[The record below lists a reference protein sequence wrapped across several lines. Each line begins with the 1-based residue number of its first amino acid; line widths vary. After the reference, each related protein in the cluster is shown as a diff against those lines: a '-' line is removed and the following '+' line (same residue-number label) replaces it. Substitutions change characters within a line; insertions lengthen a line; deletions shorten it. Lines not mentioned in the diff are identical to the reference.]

1 MSISISAVHV
11 IVDDPDAAVAFY
23 RDVLGMT
30 VTSEVENEGFRWV
43 TLSPESQPDIQL
55 VLSHPRAGRSEQ
67 DGEAVAALLA
77 KGELGSVNLRAGDL
91 DGVFE
96 RATTA
101 AGVEIVQE
109 PTDQF
114 WGVRDIALRDPAGN
128 LVRIEQS
135 AG

>member
-23 RDVLGMT
+23 RDVLGMS

-43 TLSPESQPDIQL
+43 TLSPPSQPGIQL

-67 DGEAVAALLA
+67 DGDAIAALLA

-91 DGVFE
+91 DAVFE
-96 RATTA
+96 RATSA
-101 AGVEIVQE
+101 EGVEIVQE

-128 LVRIEQS
+128 LVRIEQ
-135 AG
+135 AA

>member
-11 IVDDPDAAVAFY
+11 MVDDADAAVAFY

-43 TLSPESQPDIQL
+43 TLSPALQPDIQL

-101 AGVEIVQE
+101 PGVEIVQE

>member
-43 TLSPESQPDIQL
+43 TLSPESQPDIQI

-67 DGEAVAALLA
+67 DGEAIAALLA

-91 DGVFE
+91 DAVFE
-96 RATTA
+96 RAA
-101 AGVEIVQE
+101 AADGVEIVQE

-114 WGVRDIALRDPAGN
+114 WGARDIALRDPAGN
-128 LVRIEQS
+128 LVRIEQ
-135 AG
+135 G

>member
-11 IVDDPDAAVAFY
+11 MVDDTDAAVAFY

-43 TLSPESQPDIQL
+43 TLSPQTQPDIQL
-55 VLSHPRAGRSEQ
+55 VLSHPRAGRSDR

-96 RATTA
+96 RATA
-101 AGVEIVQE
+101 APGVEIVQE

-128 LVRIEQS
+128 LVRIEQ
-135 AG
+135 G

>member
-11 IVDDPDAAVAFY
+11 MVDDTDAAVGFY

-43 TLSPESQPDIQL
+43 TLSPESQPDIQI

-91 DGVFE
+91 DSVFE

-101 AGVEIVQE
+101 PGVEIVQE

-128 LVRIEQS
+128 LVRIEQ
-135 AG
+135 G

>member
-11 IVDDPDAAVAFY
+11 IVDDPDAAVGFY

-30 VTSEVENEGFRWV
+30 VTSEVENEGYRWV
-43 TLSPESQPDIQL
+43 TLSLESQPDIQI

-67 DGEAVAALLA
+67 DGEAIAALLA
-77 KGELGSVNLRAGDL
+77 KGELGSVNLRASDL
-91 DGVFE
+91 DGVFD
-96 RATTA
+96 RAA
-101 AGVEIVQE
+101 AHDGVEIVQE
-109 PTDQF
+109 PTEQF